1 MAIFRIEVIVP
12 YLKTNEMRKLK
23 LQMQITVDGY
33 VAGTNGELD
42 WMILEDCHV
51 EVKNSENGLIDSS
64 DTILM
69 GRKMT
74 NEFVKYWENVKPDSS
89 EFSFAKK
96 MIDTPKIVFSKTI
109 KSIAGKNIAVENGD
123 LSTVVNNLKN
133 KEGKDILVYGGAG
146 FVSSLIKE
154 GLIDEFNFFVHPV
167 MINNGM
173 RIFDLLKK
181 RQKLF
186 LLSSTAYDCGVTVIS
201 YKLNN
206 D

>member
-1 MAIFRIEVIVP
+1 
-12 YLKTNEMRKLK
+12 MRKLK

-33 VAGTNGELD
+33 VAGINGELD
-42 WMILEDCHV
+42 WMNLENWDV
-51 EVKNSENGLIDSS
+51 DVKNSENELIDSS

-74 NEFVKYWENVKPDSS
+74 DEFVKYWGNVKPDSS

-109 KSIAGKNIAVENGD
+109 KSIVGKNIVLENGD
-123 LSTVVNNLKN
+123 LTTVVSDLKN
-133 KEGKDILVYGGAG
+133 KDGKDILVYGGAG

-167 MINNGM
+167 MINEGM
-173 RIFDLLKK
+173 TIFDLLEK
-181 RQKLF
+181 RQKLS
-186 LLSSTAYDCGVTVIS
+186 LISLKAHNCGVIVIS
-201 YKLNN
+201 YKLNSH
-206 D
+206 